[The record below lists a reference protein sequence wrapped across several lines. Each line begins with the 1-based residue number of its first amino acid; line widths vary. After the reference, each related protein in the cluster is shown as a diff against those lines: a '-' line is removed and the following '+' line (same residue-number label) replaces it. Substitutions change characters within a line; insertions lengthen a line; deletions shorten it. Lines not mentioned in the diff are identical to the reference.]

1 MKEGVQLRY
10 GWIGGGKYGV
20 PVEMYASERVDAPG
34 SRFVNMNATGYAEYL
49 DDGDDEEIFGSVEG
63 PYGTINATQSKAGK
77 QNCIVDISAIYKI
90 PVLTGDGTFA
100 ITDIGDTC
108 DIGVTSYVQGAHLQ
122 VSNDEHLIILGG
134 DVDDNEWVIVRLNPN
149 VQGETDSA

>member
-49 DDGDDEEIFGSVEG
+49 DDQDAEEIFGSVEG
-63 PYGTINATQSKAGK
+63 PYGTINATQAKAGK
-77 QNCIVDISAIYKI
+77 QNCIVDITAIYKV
-90 PVLTGDGTFA
+90 PVDTGTFA

-108 DIGVTSYVQGAHLQ
+108 DVGVTSNVQGAYLGASTQ
-122 VSNDEHLIILGG
+122 EQLIILSG
-134 DVDDNEWVIVRLNPN
+134 DLDNNEWVIIRLNPF